1 MIYFNL
7 LINLIYLLFIINL
20 KISHNFM
27 IHFNLLINLFIYY
40 LLLI

>member
-20 KISHNFM
+20 KISHIFM
-27 IHFNLLINLFIYY
+27 IHFNLLIN
-40 LLLI
+40 